1 MHVITRS
8 RLREFWERHPEAKP
22 GLMLW
27 YKIAALAQWQSF
39 TDLRLVFPSADLV
52 GNLTI
57 FNISGNRYR
66 LIALVDYRYKKV
78 FIRHVLTH
86 ADYTKENW
94 KKDSWIR

>member
-8 RLREFWERHPEAKP
+8 RLRGFWEKHPEAKS
-22 GLMLW
+22 GLLLW

-39 TDLRLVFPSADLV
+39 TELRLVFPSADVV
-52 GNLTI
+52 GILTI

-78 FIRHVLTH
+78 FIRYVLTH
-86 ADYTKENW
+86 ADHTKENW
-94 KKDSWIR
+94 KKDSWNR

>member
-8 RLREFWERHPEAKP
+8 RLREFREKHPEAKP
-22 GLMLW
+22 GLLLW
-27 YKIAALAQWQSF
+27 YKIIALTQWQSF
-39 TDLRLVFPSADLV
+39 SDLRLVFPSADLV

-66 LIALVDYRYKKV
+66 LIVLVDYRYKKV

-94 KKDSWIR
+94 KKDSWIH